1 MTAALPRLILI
12 RHGETAWSR
21 VGGKHTGSTDLAL
34 TQQGEESARQL
45 LPHFADIAFTRVLT
59 SPMQRAHQTCALAG
73 LGAQAQVSFDLS
85 EWDYG
90 EYEGR
95 STADIH
101 RDAPGWNLYRDGC
114 PGGESPA
121 QVSDRADLLIAD
133 MLVLKGNIALF
144 SHGQFCCALAARW
157 IGLAVIEGQ
166 HLALDPASVSVLGPK
181 PGHPGVPVI
190 TRWNTRVS
198 QQGGELT
205 DKANH
210 AWS

>member
-1 MTAALPRLILI
+1 LTVALPQLILI

-21 VGGKHTGSTDLAL
+21 VGGKHTGTTDLAL
-34 TQQGEESARQL
+34 TQQGEESARRL
-45 LPHFADIAFTRVLT
+45 LPYFADTPFARVLT
-59 SPMQRAHQTCALAG
+59 SPMQRARQTCALAG
-73 LGAQAQVSFDLS
+73 LDTQAQVSSDLS

-95 STADIH
+95 STTDIH
-101 RDAPGWNLYRDGC
+101 RDAPGWSVFRDGC

-133 MLVLKGNIALF
+133 MLALKGNIALF
-144 SHGQFCCALAARW
+144 SHGQFSCALAARW

-181 PGHPGVPVI
+181 PGHPFVPVI
-190 TRWNTRVS
+190 TRWNIQVPQSDPFT
-198 QQGGELT
+198 E
-205 DKANH
+205 KARH
-210 AWS
+210 VGL